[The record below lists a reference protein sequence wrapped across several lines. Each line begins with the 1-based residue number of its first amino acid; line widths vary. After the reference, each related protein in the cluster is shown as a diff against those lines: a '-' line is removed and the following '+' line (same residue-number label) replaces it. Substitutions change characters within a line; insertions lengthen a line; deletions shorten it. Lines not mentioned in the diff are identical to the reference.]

1 MPGRSVSLAPAAV
14 GARSWRDEAFRSV
27 RRAEQLVRRVGAVD
41 PKLVRNRSHSAGL
54 LYTTRCKPRAG
65 GDTERS
71 STGGH
76 GAPDTQH
83 DGDGEG
89 SARVSKGAAAR
100 TRSAVAP
107 AISTIALPFLRE
119 QCGDDSVVAA
129 VGYMRCVRGAEG
141 QLRGLAAKV
150 WLECRKLEREQGHL
164 EKMLRIL
171 RKDILVNRKSVE
183 DRTLRPATTE
193 TTLKQCSMMLL
204 DCANERARVLD
215 LLPRTGSHAARD
227 HCPPAK
233 VPIKPNPLGHYSPDC
248 GQVMKSS
255 DTALKQS
262 RALRDHIRHR
272 VGEAIARQRAA
283 HQTVN
288 EGLVKKI
295 AETIT
300 LKQLLTVSSAE
311 TRQAINR
318 KQRQLDNVEHNHGRA
333 LGPVSRG
340 DLFSRERLNRP
351 IVQVYQRHPD
361 TELPEAMNLVQGTAM
376 LRKGLSTLSG
386 ELAQLNG
393 AYQRLVDNLHGKAVA
408 AKVDSAIVRER
419 RREVDQRGMQSLFL
433 QDIN

>member
-1 MPGRSVSLAPAAV
+1 
-14 GARSWRDEAFRSV
+14 
-27 RRAEQLVRRVGAVD
+27 
-41 PKLVRNRSHSAGL
+41 
-54 LYTTRCKPRAG
+54 
-65 GDTERS
+65 
-71 STGGH
+71 
-76 GAPDTQH
+76 
-83 DGDGEG
+83 
-89 SARVSKGAAAR
+89 R

-193 TTLKQCSMMLL
+193 ANRDVADNLLDYEKKELTHVKTELEGTLRDTLTQLQTLKQCSMMLL

-361 TELPEAMNLVQGTAM
+361 TELPEAMNLVQ
-376 LRKGLSTLSG
+376 
-386 ELAQLNG
+386 
-393 AYQRLVDNLHGKAVA
+393 
-408 AKVDSAIVRER
+408 
-419 RREVDQRGMQSLFL
+419 
-433 QDIN
+433 